1 MENKNDKNKFT
12 LKNITLL
19 MIFGVLIIGFKYYIT
34 KGDFCKD
41 SCTNINSE
49 LDIIKCLDACSI
61 NAEDYREPI
70 SNTKIII
77 YVSILIIFF
86 AFLIRFINNINRGNI
101 NLNNLANRF
110 IQWIKKLKNKLSK
123 KDKSDND
130 GYKKLE

>member
-34 KGDFCKD
+34 KGDFCKE

-86 AFLIRFINNINRGNI
+86 VFLIRFIININRGNI

>member
-34 KGDFCKD
+34 KGDFCKE

-77 YVSILIIFF
+77 YVSIIIIFWI
-86 AFLIRFINNINRGNI
+86 FLIRFIINMNRGTI
-101 NLNNLANRF
+101 NLNNFANRI
-110 IQWIKKLKNKLSK
+110 IQWIKRLNNKLTK
-123 KDKSDND
+123 NDKIENY
-130 GYKKLE
+130 GYRKIE

>member
-34 KGDFCKD
+34 KGDFCKE

-86 AFLIRFINNINRGNI
+86 VFLIRFIISLFLYI
-101 NLNNLANRF
+101 IWVWF
-110 IQWIKKLKNKLSK
+110 
-123 KDKSDND
+123 
-130 GYKKLE
+130 

>member
-34 KGDFCKD
+34 KGDFCKE

-86 AFLIRFINNINRGNI
+86 VFLIRFIININRGNI

-123 KDKSDND
+123 KDKSNND

>member
-19 MIFGVLIIGFKYYIT
+19 MIFGVLIIGFKYYST

-77 YVSILIIFF
+77 YVSILVIFF
-86 AFLIRFINNINRGNI
+86 VFLIRFINNINRGNI

>member
-77 YVSILIIFF
+77 YVSILVIFF
-86 AFLIRFINNINRGNI
+86 VFLIRFIININRGNI

>member
-34 KGDFCKD
+34 KGVFCKE

-86 AFLIRFINNINRGNI
+86 VFLIRFINNINRGNI

-123 KDKSDND
+123 KDKSNND

>member
-77 YVSILIIFF
+77 YASIIIIFWI
-86 AFLIRFINNINRGNI
+86 FLIRFIINMNRGTI
-101 NLNNLANRF
+101 NLNIFANRI
-110 IQWIKKLKNKLSK
+110 IQWIKRLKNKLTK
-123 KDKSDND
+123 NDKIENY
-130 GYKKLE
+130 GYRKIE

>member
-77 YVSILIIFF
+77 YVSILVIFF
-86 AFLIRFINNINRGNI
+86 VFLIRFINNINRGNI

-110 IQWIKKLKNKLSK
+110 IQWIKKLKNKLLK